1 MKKYLRSE
9 KMLQKIKF
17 LMAKLEI
24 NFFSVTF
31 LWPYGFMALVMPC
44 QTILTVFN
52 ST

>member
-24 NFFSVTF
+24 NFFIA
-31 LWPYGFMALVMPC
+31 LWFYGVARR
-44 QTILTVFN
+44 ILTVFN